1 MRISDLEES
10 AVVRNKPAIQRKK
23 LKQPIK
29 PEIRK
34 TEGFSH
40 PVEHY
45 EIRRISE
52 ITGRL
57 ITDFQANGGYDPNT
71 KVIEEYYKRQRG
83 KPPE

>member
-1 MRISDLEES
+1 MRISDIEES
-10 AVVRNKPAIQRKK
+10 AEVVKKPTIQRKK
-23 LKQPIK
+23 PIK

-34 TEGFSH
+34 TEGLSQSI
-40 PVEHY
+40 EHW